1 MNKSDQEISM
11 RFRQLTAVGRMVL
24 LLTMSIGALGYFN
37 DTVRAQTPPAIKD
50 VQPKV
55 AQVGGSLK
63 LVFSQPVKPTSVMIG
78 AVNASIVAP
87 SAVDKIELTVPVGVA
102 LGRQQITVT
111 TEGGTQP
118 ITGAVAIAPV
128 VLGLRAYQN
137 AKLELSRVVMAGG
150 EVIVQFSDKIPT
162 DIRQSLEIRLIETKP
177 TAPSGSPSTTPRP
190 TTPSS
195 SPEDNPCAND
205 PALTFMAPEDDY
217 LIVDIPKGCPT
228 GVTYALGVLS
238 GGTPLEKQTRIK
250 IDSVWHM
257 LIWASLIVLGLIL
270 LVFILY
276 KLFYRVPEGRPRYN
290 FLKMLLL
297 EQENQTYSLSRAQ
310 FLGWLMVIVWCYLFM
325 YYAHGFVER
334 SWFYPKLGNAIY
346 AFLISLGT
354 LIAAQAT
361 NRGMGVK
368 GAGEE
373 HPSMADLVVHGGV
386 IALDRVQQLIWTL
399 IALGMFVRITVSTYA
414 TATELPDIPNELL
427 ALMGLSSAGYLGG
440 KLVRGPGP
448 VIEQV
453 TPRQQDSKV
462 VLNIKGRHL
471 SKEGFVWLDG
481 VQQAKDNITI
491 IADDADEPLKFAK
504 ELELSVDTTL
514 VEWNAKTHD
523 VTIVNSD
530 AQRADLRILSQTD
543 AAGAG
548 AQTGET
554 ATGETDTGEDPEIT
568 EVTVGESDATGNVTL
583 TIEGAGI
590 SPGAKITIAAD
601 PSFQPLQDSSD
612 PNLFTVQVTED
623 WTTQAHQLLLESNGK
638 VSSFTFPPS

>member
-257 LIWASLIVLGLIL
+257 KPYEAMAASAIL
-270 LVFILY
+270 AIGV
-276 KLFYRVPEGRPRYN
+276 K
-290 FLKMLLL
+290 
-297 EQENQTYSLSRAQ
+297 
-310 FLGWLMVIVWCYLFM
+310 
-325 YYAHGFVER
+325 VER
-334 SWFYPKLGNAIY
+334 FQNQKAAAIQSALIRLGR
-346 AFLISLGT
+346 SLG
-354 LIAAQAT
+354 
-361 NRGMGVK
+361 
-368 GAGEE
+368 
-373 HPSMADLVVHGGV
+373 
-386 IALDRVQQLIWTL
+386 ALDGSIGQKTRD
-399 IALGMFVRITVSTYA
+399 AL
-414 TATELPDIPNELL
+414 TAVGI
-427 ALMGLSSAGYLGG
+427 
-440 KLVRGPGP
+440 
-448 VIEQV
+448 
-453 TPRQQDSKV
+453 
-462 VLNIKGRHL
+462 
-471 SKEGFVWLDG
+471 
-481 VQQAKDNITI
+481 QQA
-491 IADDADEPLKFAK
+491 DEQAMLNQLEEQLKQQF
-504 ELELSVDTTL
+504 
-514 VEWNAKTHD
+514 
-523 VTIVNSD
+523 
-530 AQRADLRILSQTD
+530 
-543 AAGAG
+543 
-548 AQTGET
+548 
-554 ATGETDTGEDPEIT
+554 PE
-568 EVTVGESDATGNVTL
+568 EFE
-583 TIEGAGI
+583 
-590 SPGAKITIAAD
+590 
-601 PSFQPLQDSSD
+601 
-612 PNLFTVQVTED
+612 
-623 WTTQAHQLLLESNGK
+623 
-638 VSSFTFPPS
+638 